1 MIFAPHILQVKVITP
16 MKTDEFG
23 RPIPGTGGESWKDVC
38 RCRCDDNST
47 HKFSDANGQLYIPKY
62 HIVCDGRTS
71 VKAGDYI
78 RCLDGDSVRGEGEV
92 YQVKV
97 LNFLNYSELW
107 V

>member
-1 MIFAPHILQVKVITP
+1 MYGPHRLQVKVITQP
-16 MKTDEFG
+16 DKDEFG
-23 RPIPGTGGESWKDVC
+23 REIPNTGGECWQDVC
-38 RCRCDDNST
+38 KCRCDDNST
-47 HKFSDANGQLYIPKY
+47 QKFSDANGQLYIPKY
-62 HIVCDGRTS
+62 HIVCDGRIS

-92 YQVKV
+92 YQVRV